1 MSQYDNTNTGA
12 LFVNDKRETDRHP
25 NAKGTINVE
34 GVEYWV
40 SAWTKTSASGA
51 RYQSLS
57 LTKKDQQATPQ
68 KAPAASAPAADFDD
82 DMPF

>member
-12 LFVNDKRETDRHP
+12 LFVNDKRETEKHP

-40 SAWTKTSASGA
+40 SAWTKTAASGA

-57 LTKKDQQATPQ
+57 LTKKEQQAAPQ
-68 KAPAASAPAADFDD
+68 KAAPAPAADFDD